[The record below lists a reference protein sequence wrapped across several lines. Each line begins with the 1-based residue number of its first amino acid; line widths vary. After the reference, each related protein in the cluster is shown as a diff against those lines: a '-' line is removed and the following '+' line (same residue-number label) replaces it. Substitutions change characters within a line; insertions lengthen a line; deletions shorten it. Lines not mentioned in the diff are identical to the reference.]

1 MSSSGSSPLHSPEV
15 AAVSVPASNPVGL
28 FYAWWRG
35 DELPVLP
42 PVANLAVVAADT
54 ALLAAS
60 FPALNPD
67 EQDRRQRA
75 GHQPYLARVSG
86 QPVAYGWSA
95 HRTAEIGELGVTLQ
109 LADGERYLW
118 DFVTLPDW
126 RGQGIYAGMLH
137 AILAAEP
144 NAERFW
150 IGHDFDNRASAR
162 GILKA
167 GFQPVN
173 ALFLTSNGAPVLF
186 AYPETGVSP
195 PVLERAGAAA
205 ALLGLPL
212 VGQLAAPPS

>member
-1 MSSSGSSPLHSPEV
+1 MNNARG
-15 AAVSVPASNPVGL
+15 ADPVGL

-35 DELPVLP
+35 DAVPALP
-42 PVANLAVVAADT
+42 PIVDLDVLAVDA
-54 ALLAAS
+54 ALLATS
-60 FPALNPD
+60 FPALDVD
-67 EQDRRQRA
+67 EQRRRQA
-75 GHQPYLARVSG
+75 VGHQPYLARVSG

-126 RGQGIYAGMLH
+126 RGRGIYAGMLH
-137 AILAAEP
+137 TILTAEP

-167 GFQPVN
+167 GFQAVN
-173 ALFLTSNGAPVLF
+173 ALYLTSNGAPVLF

-195 PVLERAGAAA
+195 PILDRAIAAA